1 MCDVCRPLVRPRF
14 LDQEDDCDRYQWTR
28 LSGTPSR
35 YVLPFPKANSLFSS
49 IPDSKNADDKLE
61 DSTTLSIDTPRPA
74 SAELLFLITS
84 FIAKSVLP
92 SLRRFLLE
100 NDKVIANCNNI
111 VYYIVN
117 PAMRGKTRYGV
128 VFCNSPQ
135 EAGSSV
141 RF

>member
-1 MCDVCRPLVRPRF
+1 MSYRF
-14 LDQEDDCDRYQWTR
+14 PTQIHHSQ
-28 LSGTPSR
+28 G
-35 YVLPFPKANSLFSS
+35 V
-49 IPDSKNADDKLE
+49 PDSKNTDDKLE

-128 VFCNSPQ
+128 VFCNFPWKL
-135 EAGSSV
+135 GGSV